1 MPQNIARIKP
11 SLIILF
17 FLFTTLSAVAQN
29 KLADKFINELKQ
41 QKIDSLQTNIVLA
54 WVNLENNGLYDSPFY
69 PRQIIAI
76 GQKQKNTDVEA
87 LGLANLGYYFYTTEN
102 QPLALEQFLKAMQ
115 LGEQRNSPRVMLRL
129 YHLMGVHDEPNRLKY
144 FQKALMIA
152 KQTKEINW
160 QTLIT
165 LGIGDI
171 YFFKLKQYDL
181 ALQHYQRAYEMNF
194 QLNKM
199 GKQSFDLDVDI
210 LTSLGS
216 TYQKL
221 NNPTLAIAYFRLGL
235 QAVCKVNTNREFTM
249 VYESLASY
257 FKETK
262 NVDSAFYYASKFYN
276 LTQNNPSYI
285 KKATASQMLY
295 EIYKERGDTGN
306 ALKYHEIF
314 TIAKDSLNSISK
326 TKKLES
332 LLVQEKERQKE
343 LTEKREQEQE
353 RNKRNLQ
360 YSAIALGL
368 ICFVILFLLL
378 SRTVIVNQKLISF
391 LGTLALLII
400 FEFLNL
406 LLHPYLGDLTH
417 HSPILM
423 LITMVCIAAIL
434 VPLHHKIEHKVVHQ
448 LMEKNKQVRL
458 AAAKKIIEQQE
469 DK

>member
-1 MPQNIARIKP
+1 MPQVKP
-11 SLIILF
+11 SLTILF
-17 FLFTTLSAVAQN
+17 ILFTAFSAIAQN

-41 QKIDSLQTNIVLA
+41 QKTDSLQTNIVLS
-54 WVNLENNGLYDSPFY
+54 WMNLEDTGLYDSPYY

-76 GQKQKNTDVEA
+76 GQKEKNTDVEA
-87 LGLANLGYYFYTTEN
+87 IGLANLGYYFYTTEN

-115 LGEQRNSPRVMLRL
+115 LGEQRNNPRVMLRL
-129 YHLMGVHDEPNRLKY
+129 YHLMGFHDEANRLKY
-144 FQKALMIA
+144 FQKALTIA
-152 KQTKEINW
+152 EQTKELNW

-165 LGIGDI
+165 LEIGDI

-181 ALQHYQRAYEMNF
+181 ALQHYQRAYEMNL
-194 QLNKM
+194 QLNKT
-199 GKQSFDLDVDI
+199 GKQGFDLDVDI

-221 NNPTLAIAYFRLGL
+221 NKPTLAVAYFRLGL
-235 QAVCKVNTNREFTM
+235 QAVCKVNTNREFTIA
-249 VYESLASY
+249 YESLASY
-257 FKETK
+257 FKKAK

-276 LTQNNPSYI
+276 LTQSNPSYI
-285 KKATASQMLY
+285 KKAAASQMLY

-314 TIAKDSLNSISK
+314 TTAKDSLNSIAK

-406 LLHPYLGDLTH
+406 LLHPYLGELTH

-448 LMEKNKQVRL
+448 LLEKNKKLRL